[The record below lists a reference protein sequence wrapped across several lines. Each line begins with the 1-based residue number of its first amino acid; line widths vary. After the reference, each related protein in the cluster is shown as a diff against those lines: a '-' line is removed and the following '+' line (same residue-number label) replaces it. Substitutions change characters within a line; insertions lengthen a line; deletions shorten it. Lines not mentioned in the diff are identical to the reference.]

1 MGLFERIKR
10 LFKANVNSLLS
21 KAEDPE
27 KMLNQTL
34 VDMKEQYSKAKKQ
47 VTVAI
52 ADEKRL
58 KRKYEDAFK
67 EANSWE
73 KKARLAL
80 QSGKE
85 DLAREA
91 LSRRNE
97 YKNLGEEFKAQWDK
111 QKAATESLKK
121 ALTGLERKIGE
132 AERKKNLLI
141 ARKKRAEA
149 QKSIHETMAG
159 ISDIGAFDT
168 FDRMAEKID
177 QLEAEAEAAE
187 DIAALESHSDLDEQ
201 FAQLGSASVE
211 DDLLLMKKEMRE

>member
-97 YKNLGEEFKAQWDK
+97 YKNLGEEFKAQWDI
-111 QKAATESLKK
+111 T
-121 ALTGLERKIGE
+121 
-132 AERKKNLLI
+132 
-141 ARKKRAEA
+141 
-149 QKSIHETMAG
+149 
-159 ISDIGAFDT
+159 
-168 FDRMAEKID
+168 
-177 QLEAEAEAAE
+177 
-187 DIAALESHSDLDEQ
+187 
-201 FAQLGSASVE
+201 
-211 DDLLLMKKEMRE
+211 